1 MPLYSYDYQPIAM
14 PPLEPWPLVSVLMST
29 YNRAAFLRE
38 ALDSVLTQTYPH
50 WELLVCDDGS
60 TDSSWQILT
69 EYQARDPRIRAFY
82 KENGGQSSGLNV
94 AFRHSSGSVVCLL
107 DSDDTFLPQKI
118 ERLLHGFREN
128 PPCGLVWHLLQRVN
142 NEKKPEGII
151 PLLSFMDSGWKGP
164 EMLREAGILNGL
176 RQGGALA
183 IRRTVAER
191 IFPLQETP
199 VLRNFGDTPI
209 MRLAPLMA
217 PVVGI
222 KEILGTFRKHSG
234 NQSSA
239 PSLSDYLQREL
250 RCYQAV
256 WELQRDYL
264 ASRHPNSPDLLAP
277 LTANG
282 HFVAMTYLSAR
293 LQGHR
298 RLERQMRKL
307 MRQSPSPLLTESPFW
322 RFVFRV
328 APFIPLPLLVAAI
341 NILIGQGRL
350 KQFVVTFRAA
360 WRGLESHF
368 SPAPAPP
375 QFFANN
381 K

>member
-1 MPLYSYDYQPIAM
+1 
-14 PPLEPWPLVSVLMST
+14 
-29 YNRAAFLRE
+29 LRE
-38 ALDSVLTQTYPH
+38 YR
-50 WELLVCDDGS
+50 
-60 TDSSWQILT
+60 
-69 EYQARDPRIRAFY
+69 ARDSRIRPFY

-94 AFRHSSGSVVCLL
+94 AFLHSSGEVIFLL

-118 ERLLHGFREN
+118 ERVLEGFLGN
-128 PPCGLVWHLLQRVN
+128 PACGLVWHLLQRLN
-142 NEKKPEGII
+142 SEKKPEGIV

-164 EMLREAGILNGL
+164 TMLREAGILNGL

-183 IRRTVAER
+183 IRRTIAEG
-191 IFPLQETP
+191 IFPLRETAI
-199 VLRNFGDTPI
+199 LRNFGDTPI
-209 MRLAPLMA
+209 LRLAPLMA
-217 PVVGI
+217 PVAGI
-222 KEILGTFRKHSG
+222 NEILGTFRKHSG

-239 PSLSDYLQREL
+239 PSLDDYLQREL

-264 ASRHPNSPDLLAP
+264 ASRHPDNASLLAP

-298 RLERQMRKL
+298 GVELQMRKL

-322 RFVFRV
+322 RFVFTA
-328 APFIPLPLLVAAI
+328 APSIPLPILVGAI

-350 KQFVVTFRAA
+350 KQFVASSRAA
-360 WRGLESHF
+360 WRGLESWF
-368 SPAPAPP
+368 SPAPA
-375 QFFANN
+375 QSQLGANH